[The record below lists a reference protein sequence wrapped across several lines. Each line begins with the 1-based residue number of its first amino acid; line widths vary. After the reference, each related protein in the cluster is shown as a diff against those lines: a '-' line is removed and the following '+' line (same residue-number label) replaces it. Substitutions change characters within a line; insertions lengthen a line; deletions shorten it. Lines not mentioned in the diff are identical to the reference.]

1 VSVTSPPRSARD
13 EFGSFLNDIA
23 SVVSQHL
30 AAVDQAEAQGVAA
43 AIEAFLL
50 DHEKVIWH
58 WPDYAS
64 RLTEDV
70 R

>member
-1 VSVTSPPRSARD
+1 MTSPPRPARD

-30 AAVDQAEAQGVAA
+30 ASVDQPEAKSLAT

-64 RLTEDV
+64 RLSEDV